1 MAPSQGK
8 SALEGARS
16 RSVRVHLRRS
26 ELREDEIAAM
36 VGTVRVHVSRSL
48 KALARVGAITL
59 NRDTIC
65 ISDPKALEG
74 FLQALSSKSTDQV

>member
-1 MAPSQGK
+1 
-8 SALEGARS
+8 
-16 RSVRVHLRRS
+16 
-26 ELREDEIAAM
+26 M